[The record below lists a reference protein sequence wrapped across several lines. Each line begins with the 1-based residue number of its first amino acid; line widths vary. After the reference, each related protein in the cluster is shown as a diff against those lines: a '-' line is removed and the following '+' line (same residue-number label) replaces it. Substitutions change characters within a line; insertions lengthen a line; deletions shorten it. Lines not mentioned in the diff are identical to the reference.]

1 MELAALDVALNA
13 AFVKKRSHHVNATLV
28 ADQYHLI
35 RQMLWTNMQVKYTT
49 ILIDNE
55 LAGRESFLHRLKEF

>member
-1 MELAALDVALNA
+1 LDVALNA

-35 RQMLWTNMQVKYTT
+35 RQMFWANVEVEYTT

-55 LAGRESFLHRLKEF
+55 LAGRESLLHRLKDL

>member
-1 MELAALDVALNA
+1 MELTTLDVALNA

-35 RQMLWTNMQVKYTT
+35 RQMFWANVEVEYTAV
-49 ILIDNE
+49 LIDNE
-55 LAGRESFLHRLKEF
+55 LTGWKSLLHR